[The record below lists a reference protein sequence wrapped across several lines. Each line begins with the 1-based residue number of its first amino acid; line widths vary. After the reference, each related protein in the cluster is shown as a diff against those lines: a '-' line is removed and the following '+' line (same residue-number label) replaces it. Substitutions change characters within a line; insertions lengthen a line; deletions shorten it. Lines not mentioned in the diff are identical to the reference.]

1 MLVSAVPLGRRR
13 RAALAV
19 AISLPAL
26 LASLPVQA
34 VAQTTSG
41 AAPAEPSVS
50 ARPQPL
56 TTAAS
61 APAAHAPSP
70 PTLSINPTGKT
81 IDLVVPLRAT
91 TPLGQVAVRLTANN
105 QVLVSATDLAN
116 AVTRIA
122 TPDALAAINGVT
134 AIDGYI
140 PLEALAQAGLN
151 LTYDPAQ
158 LELVL
163 NLSATA
169 KIRGLINLGFQTESA
184 APLPDE
190 SASFAA
196 YLSYTASL
204 DYVHKSGSGPT
215 GLRSPRVDMNLNGR
229 IGNLFA
235 FQNELSYDG
244 NAATSFVRQGSR
256 VIYDRPDWAMRFTL
270 GDQLPV
276 QTGFQDSTDVMGIG
290 VAHRVEVFRPDQV
303 LASSSSR
310 SITLREGADVTVLI
324 NGVPTRT
331 LHLDSGVYDLNDL
344 PLTAGANSVQLV
356 IEDAAGGRR
365 VVAFDFFQDLQ
376 LLEPGVSEYDVQGG
390 IRSHIDNLT
399 RHYFTQEPSVTGY
412 YRRGI
417 TEQMTL
423 GANIQA
429 TSHAQQLGLEGTL
442 GTPIGLF
449 TLETA
454 MSNIDGYGFGH
465 AERLQY
471 RYSTPLQQLQ
481 GERRI
486 DLLVEHRSRNFG
498 SVESF
503 VPDNVTNWRLT
514 ARYAQPWSRKVSIGG
529 GIDYDINRQ
538 ERDRYGASVYATWR
552 VGARTTLT
560 STAGYDNRD
569 HAVFGFTF
577 IHRFGRGSTLTGQ
590 YDSRDDQGSISYT
603 HEPYRT
609 LDTFAYN
616 AQISRSHDDIGVNA
630 TGIYRSNRGDLELD
644 HRATYDMGSNDIT
657 GEVTSLRAR
666 GTVAF
671 AGGRVA
677 LGRYLTDSFAIVAA
691 DPSLNNAQV
700 SAPIYLGDRLGGRE
714 IARTGALG
722 PALVPVSSYA
732 HQSLP
737 FEVPD
742 APAGYD
748 LGAGNF
754 ALYPWLDSGRV
765 FVVGSEFN
773 VTAVGTLLDERGQPM
788 ALLSGVARRL
798 NDAKSRAVPVFTNRA
813 GRFGATGLAPG
824 TWRVSF
830 ADGHY
835 YDIVITEA
843 QGSLAKLGELRPTG
857 LQEKAK

>member
-1 MLVSAVPLGRRR
+1 MSVPPAKLRLRR
-13 RAALAV
+13 RATFVLAT
-19 AISLPAL
+19 SLPAL
-26 LASLPVQA
+26 LAGIPTQA
-34 VAQTTSG
+34 LAQTTPQQ
-41 AAPAEPSVS
+41 APVQQASPTPPQ
-50 ARPQPL
+50 RP
-56 TTAAS
+56 AS
-61 APAAHAPSP
+61 TPAAVVPA
-70 PTLSINPTGKT
+70 INPTGKT
-81 IDLVVPLRAT
+81 IDLIVPLRAT
-91 TPLGQVAVRLTANN
+91 TPLGQVAIRLTADNR
-105 QVLVSATDLAN
+105 VLVSAADLAN
-116 AVTRIA
+116 AVARIA
-122 TPDALAAINGVT
+122 TPEALAAINGAT
-134 AIDGYI
+134 PTDGYI
-140 PLEALAQAGLN
+140 PLDMLAHAGLN

-169 KIRGLINLGFQTESA
+169 KVRGLIDMGFQTESA
-184 APLPDE
+184 PPQPDD
-190 SASFAA
+190 SSPFAA
-196 YLSYTASL
+196 YIAYNASL
-204 DYVHKSGSGPT
+204 DYVHKAGSGPT
-215 GLRSPRVDMNLNGR
+215 GLRSPRVDVNFNGR
-229 IGNLFA
+229 IGHQFA

-244 NAATSFVRQGSR
+244 DAVTPFARQGSR
-256 VIYDRPDWAMRFTL
+256 IIYDRPDWAMRFTL

-276 QTGFQDSTDVMGIG
+276 QAGFQDSTDVLG
-290 VAHRVEVFRPDQV
+290 VGVSHRVEVFRPDQV

-310 SITLREGADVTVLI
+310 AITLREAANVTVLI

-331 LHLDSGVYDLNDL
+331 LHLDSGVYDLSDL
-344 PLTAGANSVQLV
+344 PLTTGANSVQLV

-365 VVAFDFFQDLQ
+365 VVSFDFFQDLQ
-376 LLEPGVSEYDVQGG
+376 LLQPGVSEYDLQGG
-390 IRSHIDNLT
+390 VRSRIVNIA
-399 RHYFTQEPSVTGY
+399 RHYFTNEPSVTGY

-417 TEQMTL
+417 TEQLTL

-429 TSHAQQLGLEGTL
+429 TSHAQLLGLEGTL
-442 GTPIGLF
+442 GTPLGLF
-449 TLETA
+449 TLEGA
-454 MSNIDGYGFGH
+454 VSNVDGYGFGH

-486 DLLVEHRSRNFG
+486 DVLVEHRSRNFG
-498 SVESF
+498 SVETLA
-503 VPDNVTNWRLT
+503 PDNVANWRLT
-514 ARYAQPWSRKVSIGG
+514 ARYAQPWSRNVSIGG
-529 GIDYDINRQ
+529 GVDYDINRQ

-552 VGARTTLT
+552 MGTRTTLT

-569 HAVFGFTF
+569 HLVFGLTL

-590 YDSRDDQGSISYT
+590 YDSREDQGSISYT
-603 HEPYRT
+603 HEPFRT

-616 AQISRSHDDIGVNA
+616 AQITRSRSDLGMKRDDIGVNA
-630 TGIYRSNRGDLELD
+630 TGTYRSNRGDFELD
-644 HRATYDMGSNDIT
+644 HRAIYDLNSDEIS

-666 GTVAF
+666 GTIAF
-671 AGGRVA
+671 ADSQFA

-691 DPSLNNAQV
+691 HPSLRDAQV

-722 PALVPVSSYA
+722 PALVPVSSYS
-732 HQSLP
+732 HESLP

-788 ALLSGVARRL
+788 VLLSGVARRL
-798 NDAKSRAVPVFTNRA
+798 NDPKSRGVQVFTNRA

-824 TWRVSF
+824 TWRISF
-830 ADGHY
+830 ADGHQ
-835 YDIVITEA
+835 YDMVITKE
-843 QGSLAKLGELRPTG
+843 QGSLAQLGELRPIAG
-857 LQEKAK
+857 QERAK

>member
-1 MLVSAVPLGRRR
+1 
-13 RAALAV
+13 LAV
-19 AISLPAL
+19 AASLPAL
-26 LASLPVQA
+26 LTALPLRA
-34 VAQTTSG
+34 VAQTSVEGPAAAPRLQAPVPSSSAPVATLAQTPPAQ
-41 AAPAEPSVS
+41 AAPAS
-50 ARPQPL
+50 
-56 TTAAS
+56 T
-61 APAAHAPSP
+61 APAAP
-70 PTLSINPTGKT
+70 PPINPTGKT
-81 IDLVVPLRAT
+81 IDLVVPLRAA
-91 TPLGQVAVRLTANN
+91 TPLGQVAVRLTPDNR
-105 QVLVSATDLAN
+105 VLVSAADLAN

-122 TPDALAAINGVT
+122 TPETIAAINGAT
-134 AIDGYI
+134 AIDGYV
-140 PLEALAQAGLN
+140 PLETLAQAGLK

-163 NLSATA
+163 GLSATA
-169 KIRGLINLGFQTESA
+169 KVRGLIDMGYQTGVA
-184 APLPDE
+184 PPLPDD
-190 SASFAA
+190 SSSFAA
-196 YLSYTASL
+196 YIAYNASL
-204 DYVHKSGSGPT
+204 DYVHKSDGGPT
-215 GLRSPRVDMNLNGR
+215 GLRKPRVDMNVDGR
-229 IGNLFA
+229 IGHLFA

-244 NAATSFVRQGSR
+244 NLSPSFVRQGSR
-256 VIYDRPDWAMRFTL
+256 IIYDRPDWATRFTL

-276 QTGFQDSTDVMGIG
+276 QAGFQDSTDVLGIG
-290 VAHRVEVFRPDQV
+290 AAHRVEVFQPDQV

-310 SITLREGADVTVLI
+310 TITLREPANVTVMI

-344 PLTAGANSVQLV
+344 PLTTGANSVQLV

-365 VVAFDFFQDLQ
+365 VVSFDFFQDLE
-376 LLEPGVSEYDVQGG
+376 LLQPGISEFDIQAG
-390 IRSHIDNLT
+390 IRSRIDNIT

-417 TEQMTL
+417 TEQVTL
-423 GANIQA
+423 GANVQA
-429 TSHAQQLGLEGTL
+429 TSRAQQFGVEGTF
-442 GTPIGLF
+442 GTRLGLF

-454 MSNIDGYGFGH
+454 VSNLDGYGFGH

-481 GERRI
+481 GERRVDI
-486 DLLVEHRSRNFG
+486 LVEHHSRNFG

-503 VPDNVTNWRLT
+503 IPNNLASWRLT
-514 ARYAQPWSRKVSIGG
+514 ARYAQPWSRQVSLGF
-529 GIDYDINRQ
+529 GIDYDINRHS
-538 ERDRYGASVYATWR
+538 RDRYGASAYTTWR
-552 VGARTTLT
+552 MGPRTTLT
-560 STAGYDNRD
+560 ATAGYDNRD

-577 IHRFGRGSTLTGQ
+577 IHRFGRGSTLTSQ
-590 YDSRDDQGSISYT
+590 YDSRTNQGSVSYS

-609 LDTFAYN
+609 LDAFAYN
-616 AQISRSHDDIGVNA
+616 AQITRSRDDIGVNA
-630 TGIYRSNRGDLELD
+630 NGTYRSNRGDIELD
-644 HRATYDMGSNDIT
+644 HRASYDLDSNDIS

-666 GTVAF
+666 GAIAF

-691 DPSLNNAQV
+691 HPSLHDAQV
-700 SAPIYLGDRLGGRE
+700 SAPVYLGDRLGGRE

-722 PALVPVSSYA
+722 PALVPLSSYG

-737 FEVPD
+737 FEVPK

-754 ALYPWLDSGRV
+754 AVYPWLDSGRV

-773 VTAVGTLLDERGQPM
+773 VTAIGTLLDERGRPM
-788 ALLSGVARRL
+788 PLLIGVARRL
-798 NDAKSRAVPVFTNRA
+798 NDPKSPAVQVFTNRT

-835 YDIVITEA
+835 YDIVITKA
-843 QGSLAKLGELRPTG
+843 QGSLADLGEVRPSG
-857 LQEKAK
+857 RKEEAK